1 MNSGTPGASGRGLRG
16 ALAQLGAALLGIAR
30 TRLELVALEVGE
42 VRARATEQLVL
53 ILVAGLLFAFALL
66 AASALVVVLYWDTYR
81 IAALCGVTI
90 AYVVLGLIALWRLAL
105 TRKTGSPPF
114 AGTLAELERDR
125 AWMANEFGDNK

>member
-1 MNSGTPGASGRGLRG
+1 MSDGTRGSSRRGLSGT
-16 ALAQLGAALLGIAR
+16 LAQLGAALLGLAR

-53 ILVAGLLFAFALL
+53 NLVAGVFFAFAVL

-90 AYVVLGLIALWRLAL
+90 AYVVLGLIALWRLSVKRQA
-105 TRKTGSPPF
+105 GSASF

-125 AWMANEFGDNK
+125 AWMANEFGDHQ